1 MTREEAIEYLI
12 SINDEFKKL
21 GFNRQLT
28 TAIETLTSNPWH
40 KTSEGLPKDRCFV
53 ACRDFPRIEVL
64 EYSERKNGYWN
75 TKGSF
80 FAEPEASQYF
90 TYWMEIPEL
99 PKED

>member
-1 MTREEAIEYLI
+1 MKKDLHKRLEEALAN
-12 SINDEFKKL
+12 INPDTRAEVRR
-21 GFNRQLT
+21 NMELT
-28 TAIETLTSNPWH
+28 WH
-40 KTSEGLPKDRCFV
+40 KTSEGLPKDRRFF
-53 ACRDFPRIEVL
+53 ACRDFPNIEVL

-99 PKED
+99 PK